1 MLGGLVARPFGTSIS
16 QDATRYRRTLR
27 DMQRV
32 IRQVHDIIHYAGEIT
47 FVQRITLRTVA
58 LKTRY
63 AQVLKGITLDLIM
76 NMKTTLLGASRSGK
90 TTLFGCF
97 IHELPQPQYSNT
109 PAVCSYRKNTVT
121 YADRECCLPPRSA
134 EHNERDFLSALRLL
148 LEIHDRHIA
157 NSTSSVAAPSICFR
171 PRFST

>member
-1 MLGGLVARPFGTSIS
+1 
-16 QDATRYRRTLR
+16 
-27 DMQRV
+27 MQRV

-90 TTLFGCF
+90 TTLF
-97 IHELPQPQYSNT
+97 LDASSM
-109 PAVCSYRKNTVT
+109 SYRSHGIAILQPCVHT
-121 YADRECCLPPRSA
+121 
-134 EHNERDFLSALRLL
+134 ERIR
-148 LEIHDRHIA
+148 
-157 NSTSSVAAPSICFR
+157 
-171 PRFST
+171 